1 MYTLLG
7 LNNFWLRLC
16 ELIPIQGNDI
26 KVKSVVYSN
35 HGTVTSAKYWEIKSK
50 TKT

>member
-1 MYTLLG
+1 MYTLLS

-35 HGTVTSAKYWEIKSK
+35 HSTVTSAKYWEIKSK